1 MLQIFQVVWMCVLPV
16 ENYQQVNIETSKT
29 EMPIQMEYLSNDSRL
44 NDWQFRMAI

>member
-16 ENYQQVNIETSKT
+16 ENYQQVHIETSKT